1 MDQIINLG
9 IPHVG
14 EHIFQSIATV
24 KLLEFLS
31 VSQAWKVLAENVLF
45 QRWKDSL
52 RQVSIVGMRLEM
64 TDIVDVLLRNP
75 GTQSKGGTVFYW
87 ACSTRQV
94 DIVKI
99 LLNRSAANKKSITLN
114 ARDVLGQTA
123 FMKACQNGHMDI
135 VQSLINHC
143 YVYWNIKINAV
154 DNLGNTAINLARRNG
169 KQDIVKLLIEHPAID
184 SDPVPLVISLVRVL
198 GKKETKPTIWSSTSS
213 QLNQALLTK
222 PT

>member
-1 MDQIINLG
+1 MEQIINLG

-14 EHIFQSIATV
+14 EHIFESIDTV

-31 VSQAWKVLAENVLF
+31 VSQAWKELAENVLL

-64 TDIVDVLLRNP
+64 TDIVDVLLKNP

-87 ACSTRQV
+87 ACSTGQV

-99 LLNRSAANKKSITLN
+99 LLDRSAANKKSIKLN
-114 ARDVLGQTA
+114 TRDVLGQTA

-143 YVYWNIKINAV
+143 NVYWNIKINAV
-154 DNLGNTAINLARRNG
+154 HR
-169 KQDIVKLLIEHPAID
+169 
-184 SDPVPLVISLVRVL
+184 
-198 GKKETKPTIWSSTSS
+198 
-213 QLNQALLTK
+213 
-222 PT
+222 